1 MTLTEEQ
8 REAIRAVSDLP
19 RAIGCTR
26 CHNYI
31 QKNYSNQFAV
41 LRSMIDSSDHIVEPD
56 ELIGFDL
63 ERARGLRD
71 FLQDDCAEVGDV
83 WGEMIAEIE
92 RLRAENEDLSKAVID
107 IQEERDLAQAEF
119 RSYHRAWEEQA
130 ARVQELEEVLVE
142 MVATNPCNIPT
153 LCDVVHD
160 ELMCPALDGNCDFWK
175 GCPQKNEL
183 REAARKQLQAEG
195 KIGPDADAKPREGLY
210 GKYRISKADGSPVD
224 PNADY
229 FVLRLDT
236 DPVARRAAREYSYMT
251 VDRKL
256 ALELQERITKYNPK
270 MMDCINLQFFGVEK
284 PRVWQITEERVVAVK
299 HLIAIGCGHSGTCGA
314 ISILRTMLTEA
325 GQ

>member
-8 REAIRAVSDLP
+8 REAIRVISKLP
-19 RAIGCTR
+19 MAIGCQL
-26 CHNYI
+26 CHPYI
-31 QKNYSNQFAV
+31 MKNYGSHFIV
-41 LRSMIDSSDHIVEPD
+41 LRDMIDSSGTVEPTG
-56 ELIGFDL
+56 GFDL

-71 FLQDDCAEVGDV
+71 FLQDDCAEVGDI

-195 KIGPDADAKPREGLY
+195 KIGNGDHIAETDQMIPN
-210 GKYRISKADGSPVD
+210 GK
-224 PNADY
+224 
-229 FVLRLDT
+229 
-236 DPVARRAAREYSYMT
+236 
-251 VDRKL
+251 
-256 ALELQERITKYNPK
+256 
-270 MMDCINLQFFGVEK
+270 
-284 PRVWQITEERVVAVK
+284 VWQITEERKETLRRALEEYKIFPNDQAV
-299 HLIAIGCGHSGTCGA
+299 
-314 ISILRTMLTEA
+314 LRAMLREA
-325 GQ
+325 E

>member
-1 MTLTEEQ
+1 MKEQ
-8 REAIRAVSDLP
+8 RGTVA
-19 RAIGCTR
+19 
-26 CHNYI
+26 
-31 QKNYSNQFAV
+31 
-41 LRSMIDSSDHIVEPD
+41 
-56 ELIGFDL
+56 FDL

-130 ARVQELEEVLVE
+130 ARVQELEGMLSIRTEELDIAHSVARSEKEMHEKELAAFARRIKELEEVLVE

-195 KIGPDADAKPREGLY
+195 KIGNGDHIAE
-210 GKYRISKADGSPVD
+210 
-224 PNADY
+224 
-229 FVLRLDT
+229 T
-236 DPVARRAAREYSYMT
+236 DQMVP
-251 VDRKL
+251 
-256 ALELQERITKYNPK
+256 
-270 MMDCINLQFFGVEK
+270 C
-284 PRVWQITEERVVAVK
+284 WQITEERKETLRRALEEYKIFPNDQAV
-299 HLIAIGCGHSGTCGA
+299 
-314 ISILRTMLTEA
+314 LRAMLTEA
-325 GQ
+325 GL